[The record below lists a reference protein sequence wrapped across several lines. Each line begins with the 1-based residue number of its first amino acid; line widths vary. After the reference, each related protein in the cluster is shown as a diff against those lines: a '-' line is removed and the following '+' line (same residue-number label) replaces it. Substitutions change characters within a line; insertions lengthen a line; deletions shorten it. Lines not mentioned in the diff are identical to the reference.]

1 MNIVCKVIKNN
12 TVMILVSLLLS
23 RIGGE
28 ERRRL
33 ISCCFNKTCGKN
45 ASINYWKNDGG
56 SLLLLLRENYI
67 KCLF

>member
-12 TVMILVSLLLS
+12 SVTILVSLLLS

-28 ERRRL
+28 ERRGL
-33 ISCCFNKTCGKN
+33 TSCCFNKTSGKN
-45 ASINYWKNDGG
+45 AFINYWENDGG
-56 SLLLLLRENYI
+56 SLLLLLRETYI